1 MMLTRLTASL
11 VAAAVLAG
19 CATPPPATYT
29 SSAIYQ
35 PLDCYQLASEA
46 MRVQTAAQTQAAAK
60 ASKDSITGVAVVA
73 GLFLFW
79 PALFLIQ
86 STAAEEGEINRL
98 RADADAIQQAAIG
111 KRCPLQMTMP
121 AAPPT
126 AAEQAR
132 PVSCVTGTNC

>member
-1 MMLTRLTASL
+1 MLTRLTASL

-126 AAEQAR
+126 AAEQAK
-132 PVSCVTGTNC
+132 PVSCVIGTTC